1 MNDDVTLRDV
11 MAREFVGVSESD
23 PVAGAAEL
31 LSAEGADAAVVLRGS
46 EPVGVFAAR
55 DVIEVVAAGDDPG
68 ETPVS
73 TAMSPP
79 VALPA
84 GASLADAIEAMA
96 DRDVTHVV
104 VTDAEDVAGTVE
116 ARDVVAAAA
125 ALRGEREPV
134 ASPTAGGGDDRV
146 DAADA
151 TDGFATQSICEV
163 CGSLAHDLTNVNGQL
178 VCSDCREF

>member
-11 MAREFVGVSESD
+11 MAREFVGVNESD
-23 PVAGAAEL
+23 PVAGAAAL
-31 LSAEGADAAVVLRGS
+31 LSAERADAAVVLRGS
-46 EPVGVFAAR
+46 EPVGVFSAR
-55 DVIEVVAAGDDPG
+55 DVVEVVAAGDDPG

-73 TAMSPP
+73 AVMSPP
-79 VALPA
+79 VALPS
-84 GASLADAIEAMA
+84 GASLADAMEAMA

-134 ASPTAGGGDDRV
+134 AGPGAEGDGGR
-146 DAADA
+146 ADA
-151 TDGFATQSICEV
+151 TDAFADQSICEV
-163 CGSLAHDLTNVNGQL
+163 CGSLARTLTNVNGQL